1 MKNKEGY
8 PDPTAGRAI
17 RNADLQP
24 EQVQWYFRT
33 VRELAN
39 LVDLEVEKLP
49 KIRDKKNREVVAVNV
64 LKSVVIITW
73 AITGTV
79 NLIQGNIDRWDY
91 LMVWGSLMAVLMIWR

>member
-1 MKNKEGY
+1 MVCPRWEYVCVLYADTLAGDFLGGQMMKNKEGY

-17 RNADLQP
+17 RNADQQP

-49 KIRDKKNREVVAVNV
+49 KIRDKK
-64 LKSVVIITW
+64 
-73 AITGTV
+73 TGR
-79 NLIQGNIDRWDY
+79 LWP
-91 LMVWGSLMAVLMIWR
+91 